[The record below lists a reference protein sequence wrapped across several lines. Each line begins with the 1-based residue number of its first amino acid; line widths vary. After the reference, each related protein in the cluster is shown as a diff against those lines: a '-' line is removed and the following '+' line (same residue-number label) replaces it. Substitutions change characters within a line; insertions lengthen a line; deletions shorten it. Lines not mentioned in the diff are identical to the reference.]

1 MLFFLFDALR
11 AKDVGIE
18 PAHLTHSELAA
29 APITFLHPFSTYARA
44 LCENSRHFLS
54 EPSITGHCLCEDF
67 PNYLFGSSTA
77 AVSSEKGFYMRMFD
91 GQIRVENNL
100 FLWHFEAKIQKSAS
114 EHRYIDEGKFSN
126 INQLAKAVGLDS
138 SFVAANLRLRWLAP
152 KVVHELIQGGIGN
165 VSLKQLRHGVPVLWR
180 EQEEMWRVG

>member
-1 MLFFLFDALR
+1 MQTIKQRKKR
-11 AKDVGIE
+11 A
-18 PAHLTHSELAA
+18 
-29 APITFLHPFSTYARA
+29 ITFFKRIYKIGV
-44 LCENSRHFLS
+44 CV
-54 EPSITGHCLCEDF
+54 SIMQTQSI

-77 AVSSEKGFYMRMFD
+77 SVSSEKGFYMRMFD

-165 VSLKQLRHGVPVLWR
+165 VSLKQLRHGVPVLWSD
-180 EQEEMWRVG
+180 QEKALMGE

>member
-1 MLFFLFDALR
+1 MLA
-11 AKDVGIE
+11 
-18 PAHLTHSELAA
+18 ELS
-29 APITFLHPFSTYARA
+29 TFSRA
-44 LCENSRHFLS
+44 LCEDFRQFLS
-54 EPSITGHCLCEDF
+54 ELSIAGHGLCEDF
-67 PNYLFGSSTA
+67 PKILFGCPPA

-165 VSLKQLRHGVPVLWR
+165 VSLKQLRHGVPVLWSD
-180 EQEEMWRVG
+180 QEKALMGE

>member
-1 MLFFLFDALR
+1 
-11 AKDVGIE
+11 
-18 PAHLTHSELAA
+18 
-29 APITFLHPFSTYARA
+29 
-44 LCENSRHFLS
+44 
-54 EPSITGHCLCEDF
+54 
-67 PNYLFGSSTA
+67 
-77 AVSSEKGFYMRMFD
+77 MFD

-165 VSLKQLRHGVPVLWR
+165 VSLKQLRHGVPVLWSD
-180 EQEEMWRVG
+180 QEKALMGE